1 MRAVTIGLSAILA
14 MVSSP
19 SPPRPVTID
28 DLMRV
33 RAMSDVRIS
42 PDGERVAYVVSE
54 ASFERNAYEP
64 AIFVVSSSSVVSGF
78 SRTGP
83 EPVKLTSSTRIFNRP
98 LPAARLKWTPDGKAL
113 SFLAWVGERPQVMT
127 LPIAGGEPKQM
138 TSAPEGV
145 STYEWAPD
153 GRAIAYLSVQSMS
166 EEEERRRKD
175 QTFVIQVD
183 RQNRPPRLWLQALD
197 GGAPRA
203 MTPLDHFVDGVSW
216 MPDGRSLVYSA
227 APFSGF
233 MAPYETSL
241 YAIAREGGAPRVLVE
256 REGIDNAPQISPDG
270 RHVAFISTGG
280 RRLLKAARGLSVISL
295 DGASAGA
302 PRMLTGDTGT
312 WVAEFTWAPD
322 SKSVMF
328 TYTEGTFAMGERM
341 FESPPARV
349 WLDSGRIEPL
359 TTGRSASFSPSVS
372 RDGRRFAF
380 RSVEH
385 GTTGDVHLLE
395 LTAAGKPRK
404 LTEINPEV
412 RDLALGAV
420 EPIRW
425 KSFDG
430 MEIWGLLVTPPGLR
444 LSEASATQAGEGI
457 ARKLPLLVYSHGGPI
472 GGFFYGI
479 FPQFPHTV
487 GQVEPYPVQAMASA
501 GFAILLPM
509 PRGGSGYGEK
519 GFDLIVNSWGEGD
532 YRDIMAGVD
541 HLIARGIADP
551 DRLGAMGASYGG
563 FMTSWIVGQTGRFK
577 AASTGASVTD
587 LASMYYI
594 SEGGD
599 FMVEYFKAPWENAA
613 GYAAHSPL
621 THAANVTTPLLIQH
635 GEVDPRVPVSQAR
648 ALYRAL
654 KAHGKLVELDIY
666 PRGGHVLYEPKMQ
679 REQMQRNL
687 DWFARWLK

>member
-1 MRAVTIGLSAILA
+1 VGPQRNKKMRAVTLVLFAILA
-14 MVSSP
+14 MTSSP
-19 SPPRPVTID
+19 PTQRPVTID
-28 DLMRV
+28 DLMRM

-64 AIFVVSSSSVVSGF
+64 AIFVVPSASG
-78 SRTGP
+78 P
-83 EPVKLTSSTRIFNRP
+83 PVELTPSTRIFNRP
-98 LPAARLKWTPDGKAL
+98 LPAARLKWTPDGSAL

-127 LPIAGGEPKQM
+127 LPIGGRTAKQV

-145 STYEWAPD
+145 TNYEWAPD
-153 GRAIAYLSVQSMS
+153 GRAIAYLSAEPMS
-166 EEEERRRKD
+166 PDEERRRKD

-183 RQNRPPRLWLQALD
+183 RQNRPPRLWLATLD
-197 GGAPRA
+197 DAPPRA
-203 MTPLDHFVDGVSW
+203 LTPPEHFVDGLTW
-216 MPDGRSLVYSA
+216 APDGRSLVYSA

-241 YAIAREGGAPRVLVE
+241 YSISREGGTPRVLVE
-256 REGIDNAPQISPDG
+256 RDGIDNAPQFSPDG

-280 RRLLKAARGLSVISL
+280 RKLLKAARGLSVISL
-295 DGASAGA
+295 SSDSVGT

-322 SKSVMF
+322 SKSILF
-328 TYTEGTFAMGERM
+328 TCTEGTFAMGERM

-349 WLDSGRIEPL
+349 WLENPRTPGTDGTRIEAL
-359 TTGRSASFSPSVS
+359 TTGPSASFSPSIS
-372 RDGRRFAF
+372 RDGRRFAY

-385 GTTGDVHLLE
+385 GTTGDVHVLDLG
-395 LTAAGKPRK
+395 AAGNKPRK
-404 LTEINPEV
+404 ITEINPQV
-412 RDLALGAV
+412 RELALGKV

-430 MEIWGLLVTPPGLR
+430 MEIWGLLVTPPGYDGK
-444 LSEASATQAGEGI
+444 Q
-457 ARKLPLLVYSHGGPI
+457 KLPTLVYSHGGPI

-541 HLIARGIADP
+541 YLIARGIADP

-563 FMTSWIVGQTGRFK
+563 FMTSWIVGQTARFK

-599 FMVEYFKAPWENAA
+599 FMAEYFKAPWENPA

-621 THAANVTTPLLIQH
+621 THAAKVTTPLLIQH

-654 KAHGKLVELDIY
+654 KGHGKLVELDIY

-679 REQMQRNL
+679 REQMRRNL
-687 DWFARWLK
+687 EWFTRWLK

>member
-1 MRAVTIGLSAILA
+1 VKIPILGFVATAAVLSAPNTL
-14 MVSSP
+14 
-19 SPPRPVTID
+19 RPVTID
-28 DLMRV
+28 DLMRM

-42 PDGERVAYVVSE
+42 PDGERIAYVVSE

-64 AIFVVSSSSVVSGF
+64 AIFVVPSAGGAPMELTLSV
-78 SRTGP
+78 
-83 EPVKLTSSTRIFNRP
+83 RIFNRP
-98 LPAARLKWTPDGKAL
+98 LPAARLKWTPDGSAL

-127 LPIAGGEPKQM
+127 LPIGGKAAKQI

-145 STYEWAPD
+145 SNYEWSPD
-153 GRAIAYLSVQSMS
+153 GRSIAYLSLEPMS
-166 EEEERRRKD
+166 AEEEKKRKD

-183 RQNRPPRLWLQALD
+183 RQNRPARLWLKALD
-197 GGAPRA
+197 DGEPKAL
-203 MTPLDHFVDGVSW
+203 TPPDHFVDGLTW
-216 MPDGRSLVYSA
+216 APDGKSLVYSA

-241 YAIAREGGAPRVLVE
+241 YSIPREGGTPRVLVE
-256 REGIDNAPQISPDG
+256 REGIDNAPQFSPDG

-280 RRLLKAARGLSVISL
+280 RRMLKAARGLSVISL
-295 DGASAGA
+295 TGNSVSA

-312 WVAEFTWAPD
+312 WVAEFTWTPD
-322 SKSVMF
+322 SKSVLF

-349 WLDSGRIEPL
+349 WVNGTTGTSAPRIEPL
-359 TTGRSASFSPSVS
+359 ATGRSASFSPSVS
-372 RDGRRFAF
+372 RDGRGFAY

-385 GTTGDVHLLE
+385 GTTGDVQVLDLSA
-395 LTAAGKPRK
+395 TGSKPRRI
-404 LTEINPEV
+404 TEINGEV
-412 RDLALGAV
+412 RELALGAV

-430 MEIWGLLVTPPGLR
+430 MEIWGLLVTPPGYDGK
-444 LSEASATQAGEGI
+444 Q
-457 ARKLPLLVYSHGGPI
+457 KLPTLVYSHGGPI

-541 HLIARGIADP
+541 YLIARGVADP

-587 LASMYYI
+587 LPSMYYV

-599 FMVEYFKAPWENAA
+599 FMAEYFKAPWENPE
-613 GYAAHSPL
+613 GYLKHSPL
-621 THAANVTTPLLIQH
+621 THAAKVTTPLLIQH
-635 GEVDPRVPVSQAR
+635 GEVDPRVPVAQAR

-679 REQMQRNL
+679 REQMRRNL
-687 DWFARWLK
+687 EWFTRWLK

>member
-1 MRAVTIGLSAILA
+1 MKLQTLGLVATTTAFLFA
-14 MVSSP
+14 ASP
-19 SPPRPVTID
+19 NGRPVTID

-64 AIFVVSSSSVVSGF
+64 AIFMVPAAG
-78 SRTGP
+78 GAP
-83 EPVKLTSSTRIFNRP
+83 QKLTSSTRIFNRP

-113 SFLAWVGERPQVMT
+113 SFLAWVGERPQVMM
-127 LPIAGGEPKQM
+127 LPIAGGEPTQV
-138 TSAPEGV
+138 TSAPDGV
-145 STYEWAPD
+145 SNYEWAPD
-153 GRAIAYLSVQSMS
+153 GRAIAYLSQEPMS
-166 EEEERRRKD
+166 ADEERRRKD

-183 RQNRPPRLWLQALD
+183 RQNRPPRLWLQKLTKP
-197 GGAPRA
+197 GTVPRA
-203 MTPLDHFVDGVSW
+203 LTPIEHFVDGLTW
-216 MPDGRSLVYSA
+216 APDGRSIAYSA

-233 MAPYETSL
+233 MAPYDTSIYL
-241 YAIAREGGAPRVLVE
+241 IPREGGAPRVLVE
-256 REGIDNAPQISPDG
+256 RTGIDNAPQFSPDG
-270 RHVAFISTGG
+270 HHVAFISTAG
-280 RRLLKAARGLSVISL
+280 RKQLKAARGLSVVAV
-295 DGASAGA
+295 DGGSAT

-322 SKSVMF
+322 SKSVFF

-349 WLDSGRIEPL
+349 WIDSAARLEPL
-359 TTGRSASFSPSVS
+359 TTGRAASFSPSIS
-372 RDGRRFAF
+372 RDGRRFAY

-385 GTTGDVHLLE
+385 GTTGDVHVLDLS
-395 LTAAGKPRK
+395 APGKPRRI
-404 LTEINPEV
+404 TEINPEV
-412 RDLALGAV
+412 RELALGSV

-425 KSFDG
+425 QSFDG
-430 MEIWGLLVTPPGLR
+430 MEIWGLLVTPSGHDGKR
-444 LSEASATQAGEGI
+444 N
-457 ARKLPLLVYSHGGPI
+457 LPTLVYAHGGPI
-472 GGFFYGI
+472 GGFFYGL

-551 DRLGAMGASYGG
+551 DRLGMMGASYGG
-563 FMTSWIVGQTGRFK
+563 FMTSWVVGQTGRFK
-577 AASTGASVTD
+577 AASTAASVTD

-599 FMVEYFKAPWENAA
+599 FMAEYFKAPWENAA
-613 GYAAHSPL
+613 SYAAHSPL
-621 THAANVTTPLLIQH
+621 THASKVTTPLLIQH
-635 GEVDPRVPVSQAR
+635 GENDPRVPVSQAR

-654 KAHGKLVELDIY
+654 KAHNKVVELDIY

-687 DWFARWLK
+687 EWFTRWLKP

>member
-1 MRAVTIGLSAILA
+1 MKLPTLGLVATVALL
-14 MVSSP
+14 SSTPP
-19 SPPRPVTID
+19 SGRPVTID
-28 DLMRV
+28 DLMRM

-64 AIFVVSSSSVVSGF
+64 AIFVVPSSASVASGL
-78 SRTGP
+78 SRTSP
-83 EPVKLTSSTRIFNRP
+83 PVKLTSSTRVFNRP
-98 LPAARLKWTPDGKAL
+98 LPAARLKWTPDGTAL

-127 LPIAGGEPKQM
+127 LSVAGGEPRQI

-145 STYEWAPD
+145 TNYEWAPD
-153 GRAIAYLSVQSMS
+153 GRAIAYLSLESMS
-166 EEEERRRKD
+166 AEEERRRKE

-183 RQNRPPRLWLQALD
+183 RQNRPTRLWLQALD
-197 GGAPRA
+197 GGTSPRA
-203 MTPLDHFVDGVSW
+203 LSPLEHFVDGLTW
-216 MPDGRSLVYSA
+216 APDGRSLAYSA
-227 APFSGF
+227 APVSGF
-233 MAPYETSL
+233 MAPYDTSL
-241 YAIAREGGAPRVLVE
+241 YAIAREGGTPRVLVE
-256 REGIDNAPQISPDG
+256 RTGIDNAPQFSPDG
-270 RHVAFISTGG
+270 RHLAFISTGG
-280 RRLLKAARGLSVISL
+280 RKQLKAARGLAVVSAQ
-295 DGASAGA
+295 GASAGA

-322 SKSVMF
+322 SKSVFF

-349 WLDSGRIEPL
+349 RLDSARIEPL
-359 TTGRSASFSPSVS
+359 ATGRSASFSPSVS
-372 RDGRRFAF
+372 RDGRRFAY

-385 GTTGDVHLLE
+385 GTTGDVHVLDLS
-395 LTAAGKPRK
+395 AGGKPRK
-404 LTEINPEV
+404 ITEINPEV

-430 MEIWGLLVTPPGLR
+430 MEIWGLLVTPPGYDGKHR
-444 LSEASATQAGEGI
+444 LPT
-457 ARKLPLLVYSHGGPI
+457 LVYSHGGPI
-472 GGFFYGI
+472 GGFFYGV

-541 HLIARGIADP
+541 QLIARGVADP
-551 DRLGAMGASYGG
+551 DRLGMMGASYGG
-563 FMTSWIVGQTGRFK
+563 FMTSWVVTQTGRFK

-613 GYAAHSPL
+613 SYAAHSPL
-621 THAANVTTPLLIQH
+621 THAAKVTTPLLIQH

-648 ALYRAL
+648 SLYRAL
-654 KAHGKLVELDIY
+654 RAHGKVVELDIY

-687 DWFARWLK
+687 DWFTRWLKP

>member
-1 MRAVTIGLSAILA
+1 MKTATLSLVTIAVVLSTPL
-14 MVSSP
+14 V
-19 SPPRPVTID
+19 PRPVTID

-64 AIFVVSSSSVVSGF
+64 SIFVVPSAGGAP
-78 SRTGP
+78 T
-83 EPVKLTSSTRIFNRP
+83 KLTSSTRIFNRP

-153 GRAIAYLSVQSMS
+153 GRTIAYLSVQSMS

-203 MTPLDHFVDGVSW
+203 ITPLDHFVDGVSW

-241 YAIAREGGAPRVLVE
+241 YAIPREGGSPRVLVE
-256 REGIDNAPQISPDG
+256 REGIDNAPQVSPDG

-280 RRLLKAARGLSVISL
+280 RRLLKAARGLSVVSL
-295 DGASAGA
+295 DGASVGA

-322 SKSVMF
+322 SKSVLF

-349 WLDSGRIEPL
+349 WLDPGRIEPL

-372 RDGRRFAF
+372 RDGRRFAY

-385 GTTGDVHLLE
+385 GTTGDVHLLD
-395 LTAAGKPRK
+395 LTPRLASARSGQAAPPRK
-404 LTEINPEV
+404 ITEINPEV
-412 RDLALGAV
+412 RQLTLGAV

-430 MEIWGLLVTPPGLR
+430 MEIWGLLVTPPGYD
-444 LSEASATQAGEGI
+444 GK
-457 ARKLPLLVYSHGGPI
+457 RKLPTLVYSHGGPI

-551 DRLGAMGASYGG
+551 DRLGAMGVSYGG

-621 THAANVTTPLLIQH
+621 THAAKVTTPLLIQH

-687 DWFARWLK
+687 DWFTRWLK

>member
-1 MRAVTIGLSAILA
+1 
-14 MVSSP
+14 
-19 SPPRPVTID
+19 
-28 DLMRV
+28 
-33 RAMSDVRIS
+33 
-42 PDGERVAYVVSE
+42 
-54 ASFERNAYEP
+54 
-64 AIFVVSSSSVVSGF
+64 
-78 SRTGP
+78 
-83 EPVKLTSSTRIFNRP
+83 
-98 LPAARLKWTPDGKAL
+98 
-113 SFLAWVGERPQVMT
+113 VGERPQVMT
-127 LPIAGGEPKQM
+127 LPLAGGEPKQI

-145 STYEWAPD
+145 TNYEWAPD
-153 GRAIAYLSVQSMS
+153 GLAIAYLSLESMS
-166 EEEERRRKD
+166 AEEECRRKD

-183 RQNRPPRLWLQALD
+183 RQNRPTRLWVSALD
-197 GGAPRA
+197 GTSPRA
-203 MTPLDHFVDGVSW
+203 LSPPDHFVDGLTW
-216 MPDGRSLVYSA
+216 APDGRSLVYSA

-233 MAPYETSL
+233 MAPYDTSL
-241 YAIAREGGAPRVLVE
+241 YAVSREGGTPRVLVD
-256 REGIDNAPQISPDG
+256 RTGIDNAPQFSPDG

-280 RRLLKAARGLSVISL
+280 RKQLKAARGLSVISL
-295 DGASAGA
+295 KDGSAGA

-322 SKSVMF
+322 SKSVFF

-349 WLDSGRIEPL
+349 WVDGAGTRGTPGTRIEPL

-372 RDGRRFAF
+372 RDGRRFAY

-385 GTTGDVHLLE
+385 GTTGDVHLLD
-395 LTAAGKPRK
+395 LTGPDKTKPRR
-404 LTEINPEV
+404 LTEINPEI
-412 RDLALGAV
+412 RGLALGTV

-444 LSEASATQAGEGI
+444 LSEASAAQAGDG
-457 ARKLPLLVYSHGGPI
+457 RPKLPLLVYCHGGPI
-472 GGFFYGI
+472 GGFFYGL

-487 GQVEPYPVQAMASA
+487 GQVEPYPVQAMAGA

-541 HLIARGIADP
+541 HLVARGVADA
-551 DRLGAMGASYGG
+551 DRLGVMGASYGG
-563 FMTSWIVGQTGRFK
+563 FMTSWIVTQTGRFK

-613 GYAAHSPL
+613 SYVAHSPL
-621 THAANVTTPLLIQH
+621 THAAKVTTPLLIQH

-654 KAHGKLVELDIY
+654 KAHEKVVELDIY

-687 DWFARWLK
+687 DWFTRWLKP